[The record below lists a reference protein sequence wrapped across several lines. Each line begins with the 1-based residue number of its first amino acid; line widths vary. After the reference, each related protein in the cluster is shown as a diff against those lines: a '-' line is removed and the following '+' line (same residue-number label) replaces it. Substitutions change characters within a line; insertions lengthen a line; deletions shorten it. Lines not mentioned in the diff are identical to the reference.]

1 MRHITTLI
9 LIACCVEAVT
19 AAEPATLSTAQ
30 RRERVQSIRVMMQSF
45 NARIGDETALKPLTL
60 AAEPSLLYADN
71 ERDLSDASVWI
82 WEADG
87 KLVALSGVEWRPKEG
102 TGGVWS
108 FECASL
114 TPESVRVT
122 VPYGEWVFKKDAVRL
137 QAVPEAPT
145 AGMTRSQ
152 RLLQLRK
159 LADRFTAAS
168 YNPNQGRIELRR
180 LAAPL
185 YRQAETATGDSALF
199 AFANGTNPEVLL
211 LLSTEGAGMPWTYT
225 VASLSGDVASAH
237 LDEREVWKVEKFVMP
252 GSRPAY
258 INGQLK
264 TEKLR

>member
-1 MRHITTLI
+1 MRGITVMAFLG
-9 LIACCVEAVT
+9 LCVQTVT
-19 AAEPATLSTAQ
+19 AAEPLSTAQ
-30 RRERVQSIRVMMQSF
+30 RRERVQAIRVMMQSF
-45 NARIGDETALKPLTL
+45 NARMGDEAALKSLTL

-71 ERDLSDASVWI
+71 QRDLSDASVWI

-87 KLVALSGVEWRPKEG
+87 KLVALSGAEWRPKEG

-122 VPYGEWVFKKDAVRL
+122 IPTGEWTFKKDAVRL
-137 QAVPEAPT
+137 QTIREAP
-145 AGMTRSQ
+145 AAAMTRAQ
-152 RLLQLRK
+152 RMLQLRK

-185 YRQAETATGDSALF
+185 YRQDEKVAGDSALF

-225 VASLSGDVASAH
+225 VASLSGDGASAQ
-237 LDEREVWKVEKFVMP
+237 LDEQEVWRVEKFTGP
-252 GSRPAY
+252 NSRPGY
-258 INGQLK
+258 INGKLK
-264 TEKLR
+264 TEPLR

>member
-1 MRHITTLI
+1 MRRTTALVLI
-9 LIACCVEAVT
+9 GLCVEAVS
-19 AAEPATLSTAQ
+19 AAEPATLSPAQ

-45 NARIGDETALKPLTL
+45 NARMGEDTALKPLTL

-87 KLVALSGVEWRPKEG
+87 KLVALSGTEWRPKEG

-122 VPYGEWVFKKDAVRL
+122 IPSGEWVFKKGAVRL
-137 QAVPEAPT
+137 QTVPDAP
-145 AGMTRSQ
+145 AAAMSRAQ

-168 YNPNQGRIELRR
+168 SNPNQGRIELRR

-211 LLSTEGAGMPWTYT
+211 LLSTEGVGMPWTYT
-225 VASLSGDVASAH
+225 VASLSGDGASAQ
-237 LDEREVWKVEKFVMP
+237 LDEKEVWRVEKFVGP

-264 TEKLR
+264 TERLK